1 MPYVDVT
8 VNLNTD
14 NLTYGGY
21 ASLDRLVF
29 GPDNS
34 SQSATAIIR
43 ATDDFVDDG
52 DDNGT
57 DKTSFVITLD
67 NTSSTA
73 SGDEK
78 YNIGNI
84 TLTGETGNITFNAID
99 NDTVGI
105 RFVMIEQLSSES
117 GDNAS
122 FSVRLNS
129 APWPGDNITLVLV
142 DNDSLSLGLSPSRQ
156 SDFR

>member
-1 MPYVDVT
+1 MPYGDVT

-21 ASLDRLVF
+21 ASPDRLVF
-29 GPDNS
+29 GPDNW
-34 SQSATAIIR
+34 SQSATAIVR

-57 DKTSFVITLD
+57 DNTSFVITLD

-78 YNIGNI
+78 YNIGNV
-84 TLTGETGNITFNAID
+84 TLTG
-99 NDTVGI
+99 
-105 RFVMIEQLSSES
+105 
-117 GDNAS
+117 
-122 FSVRLNS
+122 
-129 APWPGDNITLVLV
+129 
-142 DNDSLSLGLSPSRQ
+142 SLSENVTLYAKYNETDPEYIKGNTFFEWTMTIAKIPKTY
-156 SDFR
+156 

>member
-1 MPYVDVT
+1 MPYEDVT

-21 ASLDRLVF
+21 ASPDRLVSVRTT
-29 GPDNS
+29 GDRVLPPLG
-34 SQSATAIIR
+34 

-57 DKTSFVITLD
+57 DNTSFVITLD

-84 TLTGETGNITFNAID
+84 TLTGSETGNITFNAID
-99 NDTVGI
+99 NDTVI
-105 RFVMIEQLSSES
+105 RFVMI
-117 GDNAS
+117 DNSVLNPETMQAS
-122 FSVRLNS
+122 RFV
-129 APWPGDNITLVLV
+129 
-142 DNDSLSLGLSPSRQ
+142 
-156 SDFR
+156 

>member
-1 MPYVDVT
+1 MT

-21 ASLDRLVF
+21 ASPDRLVF
-29 GPDNS
+29 GPDNW
-34 SQSATAIIR
+34 SQSATAIVR

-57 DKTSFVITLD
+57 DNTSFVITLD

-78 YNIGNI
+78 YNIGNV
-84 TLTGETGNITFNAID
+84 TLTGSLSENVTLYALD
-99 NDTVGI
+99 NDTIG
-105 RFVMIEQLSSES
+105 
-117 GDNAS
+117 
-122 FSVRLNS
+122 VRLTVLDNFTRESDNS
-129 APWPGDNITLVLV
+129 NTGNFTVALLSQPWPGETVTVNLEGTTT
-142 DNDSLSLGLSPSRQ
+142 NN
-156 SDFR
+156 SDLE

>member
-1 MPYVDVT
+1 MT

-21 ASLDRLVF
+21 ASPDRLVF
-29 GPDNS
+29 GPDNW
-34 SQSATAIIR
+34 SQSATAIAR

-84 TLTGETGNITFNAID
+84 TLTGSETGNITFNAID

-105 RFVMIEQLSSES
+105 RFVMIDNSSSES

-129 APWPGDNITLVLV
+129 APWPGDNI
-142 DNDSLSLGLSPSRQ
+142 LSLIHI
-156 SDFR
+156 